1 MGERVREMEMLI
13 MRAEMAKG
21 IGEKEVVE
29 VVIAR

>member
-1 MGERVREMEMLI
+1 MGERIRGMEMLI

-21 IGEKEVVE
+21 MSEKVVE